1 MASNKKRLKKYKI
14 SGKSLVV
21 MIILAVVSGGAYGVI
36 CYFINTLPTESISI
50 WILTAKDV
58 FLVIFTISGT
68 NLLVSAIIEVNSQN
82 KLISDFFTTD
92 IVTSPVFY
100 KNIDSEER
108 KKMLGTL
115 ELLDNCREKKQLYEM
130 YNSIK
135 AKMYNHIDD
144 EYYFEKSDFNVR
156 AIEEQEY
163 IRKNTTKTVYVK
175 SYKPTCSVK
184 GFNLANIVCD
194 NIPDCLDNSKLKVT
208 IGDKGYDFKSLE
220 IKPLDSRL
228 SRLQEKNGYSKI
240 IEINFKKP
248 VVLNSKTPVKI
259 SLYYELLSY
268 KTDLVSTYRTKH
280 PCKAFSVMFSIKPAD
295 KYKLKG
301 HAFGFHERAGDSTN
315 PEDDNVITM
324 GFDDWIFTDDGI
336 CITMIKKC

>member
-14 SGKSLVV
+14 SGKSLVF

-36 CYFINTLPTESISI
+36 CYFINVLPAQSISV
-50 WILTAKDV
+50 WVLTAKDI
-58 FLVIFTISGT
+58 FLIILTISGT
-68 NLLVSAIIEVNSQN
+68 NLLVSTIIEVNSQN

-100 KNIDSEER
+100 KNIDIEER
-108 KKMLGTL
+108 KKMLEAL
-115 ELLDNCREKKQLYEM
+115 ELLDNCQEKEQLYEM

-135 AKMYNHIDD
+135 AKMYNHIEDD
-144 EYYFEKSDFNVR
+144 YYFEKSEFNVR

-194 NIPDCLDNSKLKVT
+194 NIPNCLDKAKLNVT
-208 IGDKGYDFKSLE
+208 INDKSYDFKSLD

-240 IEINFKKP
+240 IEINFKK
-248 VVLNSKTPVKI
+248 SIEFSSTTPVKI
-259 SLYYELLSY
+259 SFYYELLSN

-301 HAFGFHERAGDSTN
+301 QAFGFHERASDSTN

-336 CITMIKKC
+336 CITMIKK